1 MPIADVKIT
10 SRSVVC
16 SSQDNDCENPD
27 IPLSR
32 SWLRIAIAMVF
43 AGQGMVFSLAINM
56 TPPGYGSTSY
66 WLLHGGLIFSSL
78 LVVCFLGAPLIGST
92 IGMVR
97 SRRLSIE
104 GLFTVSLLGAFTGSL
119 LCTFTGEGAVYY
131 EIVSIVIAIYTIG
144 RLLSGVAQSR
154 LVKETIQIR
163 ECFDSALMRTED
175 GWMTVKVKNVPI
187 GAIVRVQPG
196 EPISVDG
203 IICSGNAYVSET
215 ALTGEALPVVRNM
228 GDVVRAGTWSVDGL
242 LDIKVRAQAG
252 KRDLDD
258 LLQRVDDQAGNPS
271 KFESQANRLIQYFLP
286 FVVITSFLCLIYWL
300 FVGSW
305 IEAVFNSMAVLL
317 VACPCALGLATPIGI
332 WQGLLQLAKIGIV
345 SRDGSLID
353 ALAATRLVY
362 FDKTGTLSDASME
375 VTNFTVVKEWEDRY
389 ESLQAMIYTLE
400 SKLSHP
406 IARSITNFLP
416 KSDLPISNFKIIPGL
431 GVTGTIEKQ
440 FVEIGELGI
449 NPKLVKGEFLA
460 KIVGSKGKPIYVFI
474 DKQLAAIF
482 ILKERLRDGISLLEE
497 GFKNLNIKV
506 EVLTGDPNPGIE
518 LPLIVRSGLSA
529 QQKESPIRS
538 AIRNGLDP
546 LFVGD
551 GINDAP
557 AMTVSMASIS
567 MGSGT
572 ALARSIA
579 NGHLVND
586 QIGAIPKA
594 IHFSRALHRRLRSN
608 LIYAASYNVLGMG
621 LAFFGVLHPIVAAL
635 IMALSSF
642 VVTFRATY
650 FKFNYN
656 SN

>member
-10 SRSVVC
+10 SSSAVC
-16 SSQDNDCENPD
+16 SSQDTNCEDPD
-27 IPLSR
+27 IRLSR

-56 TPPGYGSTSY
+56 TPPEYGSTSY

-78 LVVCFLGAPLIGST
+78 LVICFLGSPLIGST
-92 IGMVR
+92 IRMVS

-154 LVKETIQIR
+154 LGKETIQIR
-163 ECFDSALMRTED
+163 ESFDTASMRTED
-175 GWMTVKVKNVPI
+175 GWITVKVKDVPI

-203 IICSGNAYVSET
+203 TICSGSAYVSET
-215 ALTGEALPVVRNM
+215 ALTGEALPVVRDV

-242 LDIKVRAQAG
+242 LEIKVRTQAG

-258 LLQRVDDQAGNPS
+258 LLQRVDDQASSSS

-286 FVVITSFLCLIYWL
+286 FVVITSILCLIYWL
-300 FVGSW
+300 FIGSW

-332 WQGLLQLAKIGIV
+332 WQGLLRLAKIGIV
-345 SRDGSLID
+345 SRDGALID
-353 ALAATRLVY
+353 ALATTRLVY

-389 ESLQAMIYTLE
+389 ESLQSMIYTLE

-440 FVEIGELGI
+440 VVEIGELGF
-449 NPKLVKGEFLA
+449 NTKLVKSEFIA
-460 KIVGSKGKPIYVFI
+460 KIVGRKGKPIYVFI

-482 ILKERLRDGISLLEE
+482 IIKERLRDGISRLEE
-497 GFKNLNIKV
+497 GFKKLNIKV
-506 EVLTGDPNPGIE
+506 EVLTGDRNPEIE
-518 LPLIVRSGLSA
+518 LPFIIHFGLSA
-529 QQKESPIRS
+529 QQKESHIRS

-572 ALARSIA
+572 TLARSIA

-586 QIGAIPKA
+586 QISALPEA
-594 IHFSRALHRRLRSN
+594 VHFSRALHRRLRSN
-608 LIYAASYNVLGMG
+608 LIYAVSYNVLGMS

-642 VVTFRATY
+642 MVTIRATY
-650 FKFNYN
+650 FKYNYN